1 MSISTIEESEIPEHF
16 SIFTLVHFR
25 KPADGTGTVILSAAG
40 HHPKCRL
47 VKGQSVVLAYSTAA
61 DVAALERGSG
71 EDVAT
76 VTTGAAI
83 GISVD
88 FTIAPAAG
96 TKNVFEKNEDIVFNL
111 TTDGNAANADIFA
124 FTFESIH

>member
-1 MSISTIEESEIPEHF
+1 MSISTIEESEIPESF

-25 KPADGTGTVILSAAG
+25 KPADAVGRVLLSAAG

-47 VKGQSVVLAYSTAA
+47 VKGQSVVLAYNASA
-61 DVAALERGSG
+61 DVAAIERGSG

-76 VTTGAAI
+76 VTCGAAI
-83 GISVD
+83 GVSVD
-88 FTIAPAAG
+88 YTIAPAAG
-96 TKNVFEKNEDIVFNL
+96 TKNTFERNEDIYFNL
-111 TTDGNAANADIFA
+111 TTDGDAANADIHA

>member
-1 MSISTIEESEIPEHF
+1 MLNQIEENEIPEHF
-16 SIFTLVHFR
+16 SLFTLVHFR
-25 KPADGTGTVILSAAG
+25 KPADGVGTVTLSAAG

-61 DVAALERGSG
+61 DVAVLERGTG
-71 EDVAT
+71 EDVAS
-76 VTTGAAI
+76 VTCGAAI
-83 GISVD
+83 GVSVD

-96 TKNVFEKNEDIVFNL
+96 TENVFEKNEDIVFNL

>member
-1 MSISTIEESEIPEHF
+1 MSISTVEENQIPE
-16 SIFTLVHFR
+16 SYSLFTLVHFR
-25 KPADGTGTVILSAAG
+25 KPADGTGAVTLAAAG
-40 HHPKCRL
+40 RHPKCRL

-76 VTTGAAI
+76 VTCGAAI
-83 GISVD
+83 GVSAD

-96 TKNVFEKNEDIVFNL
+96 TKNVFERDEDIVFNL